1 MQFYKPYILSKAQE
15 DTVARQIAEAEERIA
30 AEVAEYEG
38 ACRDGAAGGGGG
50 PGGVEGSEMGGEGAG
65 ESAGGDADVAA
76 LPRTTETAPNEAGA
90 QKEPQPE
97 PQRHSSETLVDEN
110 EVVVEGD
117 EDTVI
122 Y

>member
-15 DTVARQIAEAEERIA
+15 DTIARQIAEAEERIA

-50 PGGVEGSEMGGEGAG
+50 RGGAEGSEMGGEGAG
-65 ESAGGDADVAA
+65 GDVDVAA
-76 LPRTTETAPNEAGA
+76 LPRTDDAATNEAAA